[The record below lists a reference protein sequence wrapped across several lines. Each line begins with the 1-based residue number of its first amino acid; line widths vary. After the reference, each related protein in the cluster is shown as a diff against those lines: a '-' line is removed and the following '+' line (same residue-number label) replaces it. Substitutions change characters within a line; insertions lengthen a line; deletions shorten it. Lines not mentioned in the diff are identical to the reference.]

1 MEAFD
6 LLNKKIQKVIY
17 EMKWESFRPIQ
28 NEAIIHMI
36 TSPSDLILSAPTAG
50 GKTEAAFLPIIS
62 QIADNGKNS
71 VKILYVSPLKALIND
86 QFDRVEE
93 LCRHIDFPITKWHG
107 DASQSK
113 KTALLKNPA
122 GILLIT
128 PESIEALFLNK
139 KEKLEAL
146 FNQLEYIVI
155 DEVHSFIGNERGTQ
169 LKSLICR
176 LEDALAIHPYK
187 IALSATISNLSD
199 IAAWLNPGNPRSV
212 KIINAAETLK
222 KDILGIIKCYRKV
235 PEHTGTN
242 GKTFSPLKQDLFNVI
257 TKGKNLIFAN
267 AKATLEEYCDAMKQI
282 AKEKN
287 FAQNFYIHHGSLAKN
302 IREECEDLLKTQS
315 NIAVFCSSTL
325 ELGIDIGK
333 IERVIFLAPPF
344 SVSSMIQRI
353 GRSGR
358 KKNTN
363 REFRFF
369 IEENSIDDAGC
380 KAPAWTDKFRT
391 ELVQCIALIECMLEG
406 FIEPLDT
413 TTFDYSTFVHQIL
426 SYLGQTGGAAAS
438 QIYQTIG
445 ERSFNAWFSKKDFI
459 DILQQL
465 NAEDIIY
472 QLPDNTI
479 TLARAGEK
487 IVENYEFY
495 SAFIK
500 QKEWKVLCNGKEIGQ
515 ISGDNL
521 LFLKNGGTF
530 LLAGKSWELVEIKN
544 ESQIIL
550 VKEAAGKKSITFNG
564 GTQNIHRTIQQK
576 MLEIYETNFI
586 PTYLSKNSIDILQE
600 GFDNY
605 KTCVAAPDS
614 NILPVLEGSR
624 IRNTIALLLK
634 YSGMETENAGIGFF
648 SEKGKMALITALKA
662 VNFETLDL
670 NAVLNSIPRALKYK
684 KKFDYLLS
692 DAILNKSYTQQCL
705 DFTGAKDFIQK
716 LQ

>member
-28 NEAIIHMI
+28 NDAIFHMI
-36 TSPSDLILSAPTAG
+36 TSPSDLILSAPTAS

-62 QIADNGKNS
+62 QIADNRKNS

-86 QFDRVEE
+86 QFERVED

-107 DASQSK
+107 DASGSK
-113 KTALLKNPA
+113 KAALIKNPA

-139 KEKLEAL
+139 KEYLGTL
-146 FNQLEYIVI
+146 FSELEYVVI

-169 LKSLICR
+169 LKSLLCR
-176 LEDALAIHPYK
+176 LEDALGIHPYK

-199 IAAWLNPGNPRSV
+199 IAVWLNPRSPESV
-212 KIINAAETLK
+212 KIINAADTSK
-222 KDILGIIKCYRKV
+222 KDILGIIKCYRKIS
-235 PEHTGTN
+235 ENTGLTAEEN
-242 GKTFSPLKQDLFNVI
+242 NNISALKEDLFKVI

-267 AKATLEEYCDAMKQI
+267 AKAALEEYCDAMKQI

-287 FAQNFYIHHGSLAKN
+287 YIPNFYIHHGSLAKN

-344 SVSSMIQRI
+344 SVSSMIQRL

-363 REFRFF
+363 KEFRFF
-369 IEENSIDDAGC
+369 IEENAITDNSN
-380 KAPAWTDKFRT
+380 WNDKFRT
-391 ELVQCIALIECMLEG
+391 ELVQCIALVELMLEG
-406 FIEPLDT
+406 FIEPLNT
-413 TTFDYSTFVHQIL
+413 AAFDYSTFVHQIL
-426 SYLGQTGGAAAS
+426 SFLGQTGGAAAS
-438 QIYQTIG
+438 QIYRTIG
-445 ERSFNAWFSKKDFI
+445 ENSFNGYFSKKDFI

-465 NAEDIIY
+465 NADDVIY

-479 TLARAGEK
+479 TLAKAGER

-495 SAFIK
+495 SAFITA
-500 QKEWKVLCNGKEIGQ
+500 KEWKVICNGKEIGQ

-521 LFLKNGGTF
+521 VFLKKGGTF
-530 LLAGKSWELVEIKN
+530 LLAGKRWELVEIKN
-544 ESQIIL
+544 DRQIIL
-550 VKEAAGKKSITFNG
+550 VKEAKGKKSIKFNG
-564 GTQNIHRTIQQK
+564 GAQNIHRAIQQK
-576 MLEIYETNFI
+576 MLEIYETAFI
-586 PTYLSKNSIDILQE
+586 PKYLSKNSLDILQE

-605 KTCVAAPDS
+605 KNYAAAPDS
-614 NILPVLEGSR
+614 KILPVLEGSK
-624 IRNTIALLLK
+624 IQNTIALLLK
-634 YSGMETENAGIGFF
+634 YCDIETENAGIGFF
-648 SEKGKMALITALKA
+648 SEKEKNALIAALKA
-662 VNFETLDL
+662 VNFETLDF
-670 NAVLNSIPRALKYK
+670 NAVLNSIPRPLKYK
-684 KKFDYLLS
+684 KKFDHLLS
-692 DAILNKSYTQQCL
+692 DTILGKSYTQECL
-705 DFTGAKDFIQK
+705 DFDGAKAFIQK
-716 LQ
+716 L

>member
-1 MEAFD
+1 MQAFD

-28 NEAIIHMI
+28 NDAIFHMI
-36 TSPSDLILSAPTAG
+36 TSPSDLILSAPTAS

-62 QIADNGKNS
+62 QIADNGKDS

-86 QFDRVEE
+86 QFNRVEA

-107 DASQSK
+107 DASGSK
-113 KTALLKNPA
+113 KTALIKNPA

-139 KEKLEAL
+139 KEQLGTL
-146 FNQLEYIVI
+146 FGRLEYIVI

-169 LKSLICR
+169 LKSLISR
-176 LEDALAIHPYK
+176 LENMLNIHPYK

-199 IAAWLNPGNPRSV
+199 IAAWLNPVSPQSV
-212 KIINAAETLK
+212 KIINAAETSK
-222 KDILGIIKCYRKV
+222 KDILGIIKCYKTM
-235 PEHTGTN
+235 PAAA
-242 GKTFSPLKQDLFNVI
+242 GKNDNTFSPLKQDLFKVI

-287 FAQNFYIHHGSLAKN
+287 YLPNFYIHHGSLAKN
-302 IREECEDLLKTQS
+302 IREECEDLLKTEN

-344 SVSSMIQRI
+344 SVSSMVQRI

-369 IEENSIDDAGC
+369 IEENAINDTGC
-380 KAPAWTDKFRT
+380 WADKFRT
-391 ELVQCIALIECMLEG
+391 ELVQCIALVELMLEG

-426 SYLGQTGGAAAS
+426 SFLGQTGGANAS
-438 QIYQTIG
+438 QIYRTVG
-445 ERSFNAWFSKKDFI
+445 ENAFNGYFSKKDFI

-465 NAEDIIY
+465 SADDIIY

-479 TLARAGEK
+479 TLAKAGEK

-495 SAFIK
+495 SAFIT
-500 QKEWKVLCNGKEIGQ
+500 QKEWKVFCNGKEIGQ

-521 LFLKNGGTF
+521 IFLKNGGTF
-530 LLAGKSWELVEIKN
+530 LLAGKRWELVEIKS
-544 ESQIIL
+544 ESQIVL
-550 VKEAAGKKSITFNG
+550 VKEAAEKKSIKFNG
-564 GTQNIHRTIQQK
+564 GTQNIHRAIQQK
-576 MLEIYETNFI
+576 MLEIYENNFI
-586 PTYLSKNSIDILQE
+586 PSYLSKNSLDILQE
-600 GFDNY
+600 GFDSY
-605 KTCVAAPDS
+605 KTYITTPDS
-614 NILPVLEGSR
+614 DILPVLEGSR
-624 IRNTIALLLK
+624 IQNTIALLLK
-634 YSGMETENAGIGFF
+634 YCDIETENAGIGFF
-648 SEKGKMALITALKA
+648 SEKGKTTLIKALKA
-662 VNFETLDL
+662 INFETLDV
-670 NAVLNSIPRALKYK
+670 NAVLNAIPRPLKYK

-692 DAILNKSYTQQCL
+692 DTILNKSYTQQCL
-705 DFTGAKDFIQK
+705 DFTGAKEFIQK
-716 LQ
+716 LKF

>member
-28 NEAIIHMI
+28 NDVIIHMI
-36 TSPSDLILSAPTAG
+36 TSPSDLILSAPTAS

-86 QFDRVEE
+86 QFKRVED

-113 KTALLKNPA
+113 KTALIKNPA

-139 KEKLEAL
+139 NEKLKAL

-169 LKSLICR
+169 LKSLMYR

-199 IAAWLNPGNPRSV
+199 IAAWLNPKNPQSV
-212 KIINAAETLK
+212 KIINAPEASK
-222 KDILGIIKCYRKV
+222 KDILGIIKCYRAT
-235 PEHTGTN
+235 PENTDTESKN
-242 GKTFSPLKQDLFNVI
+242 FSALKQDLFKVI

-282 AKEKN
+282 ATEKN
-287 FAQNFYIHHGSLAKN
+287 YTPNFYIHHGSLAKN

-363 REFRFF
+363 KEFRFF
-369 IEENSIDDAGC
+369 IEENAINETSS
-380 KAPAWTDKFRT
+380 WNDKFRT
-391 ELVQCIALIECMLEG
+391 ELVQCIALVELMLKG

-426 SYLGQTGGAAAS
+426 SYLGQTGGATAS
-438 QIYQTIG
+438 QIYRTIG
-445 ERSFNAWFSKKDFI
+445 ENSFNAYFSKKDFI

-465 NAEDIIY
+465 NTDDIIY

-495 SAFIK
+495 SAFIT

-515 ISGDNL
+515 ISADNL
-521 LFLKNGGTF
+521 IFLKNGGTF
-530 LLAGKSWELVEIKN
+530 LLAGRSWELVEINSK
-544 ESQIIL
+544 SQILL
-550 VKEAAGKKSITFNG
+550 VKEATGKKSIKFNG
-564 GTQNIHRTIQQK
+564 GTQNIHRAIHQK
-576 MLEIYETNFI
+576 MLEIYENNFI
-586 PTYLSKNSIDILQE
+586 PAYLSKNSIDILQE
-600 GFDNY
+600 GFDKY
-605 KTCVAAPDS
+605 KSCVTVPDS

-624 IRNTIALLLK
+624 IQNTIALLLK
-634 YSGMETENAGIGFF
+634 YSGIETENAGIGFF
-648 SEKGKMALITALKA
+648 SEKEKKALITALKA
-662 VNFETLDL
+662 INFEALDL
-670 NAVLNSIPRALKYK
+670 NAVLNSIPRPLKYK

-692 DAILNKSYTQQCL
+692 DTILNKSYNQQCL
-705 DFTGAKDFIQK
+705 DFSGAKDFIQK